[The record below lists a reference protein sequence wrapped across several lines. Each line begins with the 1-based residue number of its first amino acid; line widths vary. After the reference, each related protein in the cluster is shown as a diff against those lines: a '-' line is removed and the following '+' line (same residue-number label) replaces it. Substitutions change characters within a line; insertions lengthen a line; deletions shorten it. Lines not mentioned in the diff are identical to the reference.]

1 MSYSDGVQGRM
12 DRRLLMSSGLH
23 PLSTR
28 WAFDDSLQI
37 QTVLSL
43 HVHICV
49 RLYTLLCLR
58 IHIRPYI
65 HTYLHT
71 YNMHA
76 TLHTCM
82 HAWEVVF
89 RRAYSCVIGAYI
101 RRYSI
106 GTHMYRYMIHVYTV
120 LRFDEVR
127 LCIAAPF
134 STESC
139 SCYSASAFQWVPKS
153 PCRWC

>member
-1 MSYSDGVQGRM
+1 MESKAAWTAAFLCRAACTLSVRGGPSTIHCRF
-12 DRRLLMSSGLH
+12 RLFCHCMCIFVCACI
-23 PLSTR
+23 PCYACEYTY
-28 WAFDDSLQI
+28 
-37 QTVLSL
+37 
-43 HVHICV
+43 V
-49 RLYTLLCLR
+49 R
-58 IHIRPYI
+58 
-65 HTYLHT
+65 TYLHT